1 MKTLESA
8 RLAVMQNPRQLR
20 VVGPYGTQDMIVV
33 EDRET
38 GERRIIPNK
47 RVLVAGNNIGVVFID
62 RRSGASDEYF
72 ARTTVSRIIEQMS
85 EQVADRVG

>member
-1 MKTLESA
+1 MRTLESA

-47 RVLVAGNNIGVVFID
+47 RVLVAGNNIGVAFEMTAP
-62 RRSGASDEYF
+62 GAGFESSEDE
-72 ARTTVSRIIEQMS
+72 
-85 EQVADRVG
+85 

>member
-8 RLAVMQNPRQLR
+8 RIAALHNPRQLR

-47 RVLVAGNNIGVVFID
+47 RVLVAGNNVAVAFEMTAP
-62 RRSGASDEYF
+62 GAGFESSEDE
-72 ARTTVSRIIEQMS
+72 
-85 EQVADRVG
+85 